1 MSHKLNNNLNVLI
14 FPSGSGVAKEIFDAL
29 KYIRWITIFGMDSD
43 KNNFSAYEINNLIT
57 EAPFIKEPVK
67 VIDFLIVNIKKY
79 NIDCIYPAFDNII
92 VFLKHF
98 EKELNVKIITSPLD
112 TCEICF
118 SKLKTYNLFENI
130 IRVPKII
137 NINTIETKK
146 DNDGVN
152 DGVNDIVNNII
163 QFPVFIKPECGYGSR
178 DSYKI
183 MNMEQLDFYMKI
195 VPKPIICE
203 YLPGKEYTV
212 DCFTSINNGLIYCEA
227 RERKKIV
234 NGLAVLTEHIDI
246 PNVKEIANMINNKLK
261 FIGCWFFQVK
271 YASNSQICLLE
282 IAPRISGASALHRNM
297 GANFPLLSIYEH
309 FGMSIDSIKC
319 NNYELSCYKCVENR
333 FISNISYNYAYIDLD
348 DTIIIKNKVNT
359 KLIQLLYHM
368 KNMNKNIILLSRN
381 KSPIKLLDKYLISE
395 KLFNKIII
403 VNTNINTNIKVKKSK
418 YIEHIDAVFI
428 DDSYEERNDVTT
440 TLNIPV
446 FNCDM
451 VNVLF
456 DEKL

>member
-1 MSHKLNNNLNVLI
+1 
-14 FPSGSGVAKEIFDAL
+14 
-29 KYIRWITIFGMDSD
+29 
-43 KNNFSAYEINNLIT
+43 
-57 EAPFIKEPVK
+57 
-67 VIDFLIVNIKKY
+67 
-79 NIDCIYPAFDNII
+79 
-92 VFLKHF
+92 
-98 EKELNVKIITSPLD
+98 
-112 TCEICF
+112 
-118 SKLKTYNLFENI
+118 
-130 IRVPKII
+130 
-137 NINTIETKK
+137 
-146 DNDGVN
+146 
-152 DGVNDIVNNII
+152 
-163 QFPVFIKPECGYGSR
+163 
-178 DSYKI
+178 
-183 MNMEQLDFYMKI
+183 
-195 VPKPIICE
+195 
-203 YLPGKEYTV
+203 
-212 DCFTSINNGLIYCEA
+212 
-227 RERKKIV
+227 
-234 NGLAVLTEHIDI
+234 
-246 PNVKEIANMINNKLK
+246 
-261 FIGCWFFQVK
+261 
-271 YASNSQICLLE
+271 LE

-297 GANFPLLSIYEH
+297 GANFPLISIYEH